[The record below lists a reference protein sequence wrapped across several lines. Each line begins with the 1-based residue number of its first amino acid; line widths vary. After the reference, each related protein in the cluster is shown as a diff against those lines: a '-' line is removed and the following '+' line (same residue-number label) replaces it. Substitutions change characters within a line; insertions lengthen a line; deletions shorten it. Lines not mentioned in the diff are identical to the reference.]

1 VPTPLV
7 AFSVKSTPECIVG
20 VMVTASHNPKTDNGY
35 KVYWSDGVQ
44 IRPPNDKHIA
54 NCILENLVP
63 WIDYGAKLR
72 SLNERKP
79 DSDQLS
85 DREDTVRLSKLY
97 FQSLSNIGGLVTNQ
111 YEQAR
116 KKLSIDDLDVLPKFA
131 YTAMHGVGHPFAI
144 KCFQHFHLPPFY
156 STPSQQNPDPQF
168 PTVIFPNPEEK
179 GALNESMEYAETM
192 GLDLVLA
199 NDPDADRLAVAE
211 KDRISGTWTVFTG
224 DQTAVLLGHWMWEQF
239 GKHSSRPVAMC
250 ASTVSSKMLAAI
262 ARAEGFRFDD
272 TLTGFKYISSHS
284 EYLRS
289 EAGGNH
295 LVLFGYE
302 EAIGYCCGDI
312 VNDKDGISALG
323 VFAELCVWVYSQKR
337 MNMVQYLQSLCDI
350 YGEFVTNNGYY
361 YCHDP
366 TVVFQI
372 MAKLRNGGKYLSK
385 VGLYTIQSIRDL
397 GAYPYDS
404 TTLDHK
410 PTLPTSKTSPMITL
424 TFTNGCITQIRA
436 SGTEPKLKYY
446 IELPGKPGVSKKL
459 VQEELDIMSDVLL
472 EELLEPTK
480 HGLVKVKP

>member
-1 VPTPLV
+1 
-7 AFSVKSTPECIVG
+7 
-20 VMVTASHNPKTDNGY
+20 MVTASHNPKTDNGY

-44 IRPPNDKHIA
+44 IRPPNDNHIA

-85 DREDTVRLSKLY
+85 DREDTERLSKLY

-224 DQTAVLLGHWMWEQF
+224 DQTAVLLGHW
-239 GKHSSRPVAMC
+239 
-250 ASTVSSKMLAAI
+250 
-262 ARAEGFRFDD
+262 
-272 TLTGFKYISSHS
+272 
-284 EYLRS
+284 
-289 EAGGNH
+289 
-295 LVLFGYE
+295 
-302 EAIGYCCGDI
+302 
-312 VNDKDGISALG
+312 
-323 VFAELCVWVYSQKR
+323 
-337 MNMVQYLQSLCDI
+337 
-350 YGEFVTNNGYY
+350 
-361 YCHDP
+361 
-366 TVVFQI
+366 
-372 MAKLRNGGKYLSK
+372 
-385 VGLYTIQSIRDL
+385 
-397 GAYPYDS
+397 
-404 TTLDHK
+404 
-410 PTLPTSKTSPMITL
+410 
-424 TFTNGCITQIRA
+424 
-436 SGTEPKLKYY
+436 
-446 IELPGKPGVSKKL
+446 
-459 VQEELDIMSDVLL
+459 
-472 EELLEPTK
+472 
-480 HGLVKVKP
+480 